1 MHTECFYRNYDT
13 DDILNFSRQCIA
25 ATMGWLKAG

>member
-13 DDILNFSRQCIA
+13 DNVFNFSRQYLG
-25 ATMGWLKAG
+25 ATMEWLKAN